1 MDKANSFGP
10 IKALTTV
17 ISSKTIFMDKANI
30 NGLMV
35 VFTMDNGLTTKWKGK
50 ELSLGVTAVDMKE
63 IIKMIKSTATE
74 LLNGQTAGNILVNGA
89 KVNNTEK
96 EFTSKRAKRD
106 KVSGKWGKEL
116 SGSRLPRP
124 TNEQLTF

>member
-1 MDKANSFGP
+1 MDK
-10 IKALTTV
+10 V
-17 ISSKTIFMDKANI
+17 NI

-35 VFTMDNGLTTKWKGK
+35 VFTMDNGLTTKWRGK

-63 IIKMIKSTATE
+63 IIKMIKSTVTE
-74 LLNGQTAGNILVNGA
+74 LLSGQTEGNILVNGA
-89 KVNNTEK
+89 KVNNTGK

-106 KVSGKWGKEL
+106 KVSGKWAKEL
-116 SGSRLPRP
+116 SGSRQLRP